1 MSQMKEING
10 NNNNENVIEAIKFF
24 QKEVKMTA
32 RMEKSMEIKHKV
44 YSQERIQGVPVC
56 GSVD

>member
-1 MSQMKEING
+1 MKEINE
-10 NNNNENVIEAIKFF
+10 NNNNKNVIEAIKFF